1 MYEVRAKIFRT
12 GAVWKF
18 FRLTLVTDRYGPVQS
33 HPLRN
38 LYIGST
44 TSPATRSIS
53 GTPIVAMLSD
63 SACCSACIF
72 VICSNLRHFNR
83 IFIFVDRKTPQGSW
97 SGEYGVGWQPPCC
110 VKSCWTDKASW
121 AGALSLCKSQPFVR
135 RLCGCFLLTS
145 FLRQLGTSLIV
156 RCPPSWMN
164 RRTFFTFSS
173 VRLHDGRYIF

>member
-1 MYEVRAKIFRT
+1 
-12 GAVWKF
+12 
-18 FRLTLVTDRYGPVQS
+18 
-33 HPLRN
+33 
-38 LYIGST
+38 
-44 TSPATRSIS
+44 
-53 GTPIVAMLSD
+53 MLSD

-97 SGEYGVGWQPPCC
+97 SGEYGVGGSRHVVLKVAEQTKPR
-110 VKSCWTDKASW
+110 
-121 AGALSLCKSQPFVR
+121 GLVR
-135 RLCGCFLLTS
+135 CRYAKVSRLCGCFLLTS